1 MEYFEAIGYAVREE
15 REKQHITQ
23 KDLAKQI
30 GYSSTQVW
38 RLENGGIKRPT
49 YRMISQIENVLHV
62 NVQDKVQNF
71 EENQNSDK
79 KDINKKLIRL
89 KNYKA

>member
-1 MEYFEAIGYAVREE
+1 MEYFEAIGYVVRVE

-23 KDLAKQI
+23 DDLAKQI

-38 RLENGGIKRPT
+38 RLENGGIKNPT
-49 YRMISQIENVLHV
+49 YRMIIQIENILHV
-62 NVQDKVQNF
+62 NMQDKVQSF

-79 KDINKKLIRL
+79 RIKSKKFIRL
-89 KNYKA
+89 KN

>member
-1 MEYFEAIGYAVREE
+1 MEYFEAIGYVVRVE

-23 KDLAKQI
+23 DDLAKQI

-38 RLENGGIKRPT
+38 RLENGGIKNPA
-49 YRMISQIENVLHV
+49 YRMIIQIENILHV
-62 NVQDKVQNF
+62 NMQDKVQSF

-79 KDINKKLIRL
+79 RIKSKKFIRL
-89 KNYKA
+89 KN